1 MRHTSL
7 ALGLLAAGCG
17 SPYLVASRPYVEHG
31 SSALA
36 VEVLARGLAD
46 DPRNPEL
53 KEALV
58 AAEQR
63 HEYELRDDVDRL
75 VASERYLA
83 ALARLVVLEDSARHL
98 APLGVPGEDPAALGR
113 ERADLEKRALAS
125 LQVEQDSRTD
135 RNADVRHDVGACYQ
149 LLAMLEKDDAVARQC
164 ERLRSR
170 FRLSV
175 VLEAAPASA
184 PTVVNILG
192 GIDSE
197 TRRRHPRL
205 FEVVDRGANRD
216 NGVLRVF
223 VGAPRTTDTGFLLV
237 GRDAFHAW
245 VAKVDKKGKQLEE
258 EVTEPPSKDDVEKA
272 KKAGKPAPAPKK
284 VKKKVWEEVR
294 GEVRRFKNARVVK
307 VPVRVVVESLTDD
320 TLAFEL
326 EREQVATAASE
337 YHEYT
342 GDPRAKAEHVP
353 KTPEGRAS
361 APVLESEPQL
371 VSRAL
376 AQLPTEIV
384 AAILEK
390 VER

>member
-1 MRHTSL
+1 MRHTLL
-7 ALGLLAAGCG
+7 ALGLWVAGCG
-17 SPYLVASRPYVEHG
+17 SPYLVASRPYVEQG

-46 DPRNPEL
+46 DPKNPEL

-63 HEYELRDDVDRL
+63 HQYELRDELDRL
-75 VASERYLA
+75 VGSERYLA

-113 ERADLEKRALAS
+113 ERADLEKRALTS

-135 RNADVRHDVGACYQ
+135 RNADVRNDVNACYQ

-175 VLEAAPASA
+175 VLEPAPASTPLA
-184 PTVVNILG
+184 G
-192 GIDSE
+192 GILAGIDGE

-205 FEVVDRGANRD
+205 FEVVDRAANSN

-223 VGAPRTTDTGFLLV
+223 VGAPRTSETGFVQV
-237 GRDAFHAW
+237 GRDAFHTW

-258 EVTEPPSKDDVEKA
+258 EVTEQPSKDEIEKA
-272 KKAGKPAPAPKK
+272 KKDGKPAPKAKK

-294 GEVRRFKNARVVK
+294 GEVRRYKNARVVR

-326 EREQVATAASE
+326 EREQLATSASE

-342 GDPRAKAEHVP
+342 GDPRARAEHQP

-361 APVLESEPQL
+361 APALKGEAEL
-371 VSRAL
+371 VSTAL
-376 AQLPTEIV
+376 ASLPTEIV
-384 AAILEK
+384 ATILEK